1 MITVRKGDLFESGAQ
16 TLVNSVN
23 CVGVMGK
30 GVALEFR
37 KRFPDMYADYLQRCN
52 ADMVRLGQPYLFRRL
67 LSPWILNFPTKDH
80 WRSVA
85 KLSDIVAGLEYLA
98 RHYKEWGIQSLA
110 VPPLGCGEGRL
121 DWRIVGPTFYRQLAA
136 LDIDVELYAP
146 FDVPDEQA
154 TVDFL
159 RVGADEGI
167 TSSVHLPRLAP
178 AAVALAAIVNRVE
191 MERYHWPIGRTMFQ
205 KMAYFATYAGIPTNL
220 EYRRGSYGP
229 FAEGLKHMQT
239 QMVNNGLISEER
251 QGRFFMIS
259 SGPSYPDAVKQYRG
273 EIESWQ
279 PVIERVADL
288 FLRVSTRQAE
298 VLASVH
304 YVAIQLCE
312 LSKSRRLA
320 KPTEAKIVEDVMD
333 WKLHRRPSFSEL
345 EVVSA
350 VRGLNVL
357 GWLDVIPT
365 AEFSIEPELEVAI

>member
-1 MITVRKGDLFESGAQ
+1 MHDVTVTITCFLDDPGGKHQMITVRKGDLFESGAQ

-178 AAVALAAIVNRVE
+178 AAVALAAIVNR
-191 MERYHWPIGRTMFQ
+191 
-205 KMAYFATYAGIPTNL
+205 
-220 EYRRGSYGP
+220 
-229 FAEGLKHMQT
+229 
-239 QMVNNGLISEER
+239 
-251 QGRFFMIS
+251 
-259 SGPSYPDAVKQYRG
+259 G

-320 KPTEAKIVEDVMD
+320 KPTEAKIVEDVME